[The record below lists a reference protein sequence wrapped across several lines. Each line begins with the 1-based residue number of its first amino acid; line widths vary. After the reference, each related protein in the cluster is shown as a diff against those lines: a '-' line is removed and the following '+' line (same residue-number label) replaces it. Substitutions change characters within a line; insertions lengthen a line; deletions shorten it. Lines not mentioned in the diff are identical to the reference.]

1 MPQPYPHGELVIV
14 IDCSDLDRSARFWSG
29 VLGYVPGPAST
40 GPASTGPYRSLQ
52 PESGAGIDVL
62 LQRVPDV
69 KRQKNRLHLDL
80 RTPDL
85 EAEVRR
91 VADLGATPLTS
102 EPVTEDGWFWHILAD
117 PDGNEFCVLQPPGI
131 PSA

>member
-1 MPQPYPHGELVIV
+1 MPQPYPNGELVIV
-14 IDCSDLDRSARFWSG
+14 IDCSDLDRSARFWSD
-29 VLGYVPGPAST
+29 VLGYTAGQ
-40 GPASTGPYRSLQ
+40 ASTGPYRSIQ

-91 VADLGATPLTS
+91 VLDLGATLLTS
-102 EPVTEDGWFWHILAD
+102 QPVAEDGWYWHILAD
-117 PDGNEFCVLQPPGI
+117 PDGNEFCVLQPPGAGL
-131 PSA
+131 PV